1 MNLLYVYDG
10 HWPHNATR
18 VSKQVNVLLGAGH
31 EVTIL
36 SRGRLGQPREE
47 TQDGLSVSRL
57 PTLAWTSLDRLL
69 TYPVF
74 LNPVWIRA
82 IRKKAAAIGAAGII
96 VRDLPLAP
104 AAIIAGRALGIPV
117 HYDMAEVYPAA
128 LGSILPHESG
138 PAIRAVRVLRLA
150 EAVERWVV
158 RRVATTFVVSED
170 SRERC
175 IGLGVP
181 ANRVVLV
188 GNTPE
193 HPDDLVADW
202 PVPPELAGET
212 DRLKLIFVG
221 NVFADRGLRVV
232 LDALPT
238 ILDAVPST
246 LLVVVGDGRELPRLK
261 EHAQEAKLDGAVRFL
276 GWRHHDTHAAYLRH
290 AHIGLLPF
298 LDTEHIRITLA
309 NKLFDYMGAGLPVVA
324 TDVPSM
330 RRVIDASQCGILVPP
345 SDAEGLAREVI
356 GLLRDPDRR
365 AQLGAAGLQSVA
377 RDYAWKDDARRFLDA
392 VGKQTARVVSG

>member
-1 MNLLYVYDG
+1 VKFLYVYDG

-36 SRGRLGQPREE
+36 SRGRQGQPREE
-47 TQDGLSVSRL
+47 SQGGLSVYRL
-57 PTLAWTSLDRLL
+57 PTLTWKPLDRLA

-74 LNPVWIRA
+74 LNPVWLAA
-82 IRKKAAAIGAAGII
+82 IRQRAAAIGAAGII

-104 AAIIAGRALGIPV
+104 AAIMAGRLLGIPV

-128 LGSILPHESG
+128 LWSILPHESG
-138 PAIRAVRVLRLA
+138 PAIRIVRALRLA

-181 ANRVVLV
+181 AACVVLV

-193 HPDDLVADW
+193 HPEDLLADW
-202 PVPPELAGET
+202 PVPAELSGDA

-221 NVFADRGLRVV
+221 NVFADRGLRFV
-232 LDALPT
+232 LDALPA
-238 ILDAVPST
+238 ILDAVPSA
-246 LLVVVGDGRELPRLK
+246 LLVVVGDGRELPKL
-261 EHAQEAKLDGAVRFL
+261 EAQAQQAGLGHAVRFL

-309 NKLFDYMGAGLPVVA
+309 NKLFDYMGAGLPVIA

-330 RRVIDASQCGILVPP
+330 RRIIDASQCGMLVPP
-345 SDAEGLAREVI
+345 SDAESLAREVI
-356 GLLRDPDRR
+356 HLLQDSARR
-365 AQLGAAGLQSVA
+365 AQFGAAGRAAVA

-392 VGKQTARVVSG
+392 VGGQTALDRPS